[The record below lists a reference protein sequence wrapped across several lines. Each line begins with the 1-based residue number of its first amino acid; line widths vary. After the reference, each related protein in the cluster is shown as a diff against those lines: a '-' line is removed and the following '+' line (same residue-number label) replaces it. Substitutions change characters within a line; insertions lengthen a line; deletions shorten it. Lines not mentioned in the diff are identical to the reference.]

1 VLTMSRNTRSAARGM
16 AALTV
21 VMILF
26 FVMAMVAAYTN
37 RNLIFEQRISANN
50 YRANKALDAADAGIE
65 WTVAMLNGGR
75 VDTAC
80 RPSTDVNN
88 SDFRRRYL
96 VDASDADP
104 NGAGGY
110 GLPDDAQRFPACI
123 NRDGALSCICPSA
136 ATRIPNIGAL
146 ADGIGSAFSVSFIP
160 TNRVVR
166 PGAVQFAAR
175 GCASPGTGGT
185 ACYAQSNDPPVVDAL
200 ASALSTVGLVRA
212 LPLAPIAALTAGTTI
227 SAVNPG
233 ELRVSNGDASTGLT
247 VHAGNAVNA
256 PTSSFAGP
264 AGSGSDGKQPQDK
277 AIRCL
282 VDPVLEGGCAGNPQS
297 NNWFPAMFGMPA
309 ATFQRQPA
317 VIQVNCANG
326 CQLSDLTDVLVG
338 YPRNP
343 IWVNGNLDINT
354 VADLGSNLN
363 PLMLVV
369 NGTLTVSANARI
381 TGFVHANGIAW
392 SAAGATV
399 QGAMVSSTTFT
410 ATSLATLSYDRKVM
424 DTIRLRYGSF
434 VRVPGSWNMTNF
446 F

>member
-1 VLTMSRNTRSAARGM
+1 M

-21 VMILF
+21 VMVLF

-37 RNLIFEQRISANN
+37 RNLIFEQRISANT

-80 RPSTDVNN
+80 RPSTDVTN

-96 VDASDADP
+96 ADASDVDP

-110 GLPDDAQRFPACI
+110 SLPWDAASNNQLFPACI
-123 NRDGALSCICPSA
+123 NRDGVLSCICPSA
-136 ATRIPNIGAL
+136 ATRNPNIGAP
-146 ADGIGSAFSVSFIP
+146 ADGIGSAFKVSFMLP
-160 TNRVVR
+160 GDVVR

-175 GCASPGTGGT
+175 GCASPGTRDT
-185 ACYAQSNDPPVVDAL
+185 ACYAQSRLTPVVDAL
-200 ASALSTVGLVRA
+200 ASVLSTVGLVRA

-227 SAVNPG
+227 DATAG
-233 ELRVSNGDASTGLT
+233 ELQIGNGDASSGLT
-247 VHAGNAVNA
+247 AHAGTAINLNGAGNNLF
-256 PTSSFAGP
+256 TGP
-264 AGSGSDGKQPQDK
+264 AGSGSDGK
-277 AIRCL
+277 L
-282 VDPVLEGGCAGNPQS
+282 VDASLSQLSAAANEA
-297 NNWFPAMFGMPA
+297 WFRALFGMPA

-317 VIQVNCANG
+317 VIRVNCANG
-326 CQLSDLTDVLVG
+326 CQLSDLTNTLAG

-354 VADLGSNLN
+354 VADLGSNVD

-381 TGFVHANGIAW
+381 TGYVHANGITW
-392 SAAGATV
+392 SAGGAWV
-399 QGAMVSSTTFT
+399 KGAMVSATTFT
-410 ATSLATLSYDRKVM
+410 ATSRATLSYDRKVL

-434 VRVPGSWNMTNF
+434 VRVPGSWNLTNF